1 MATVVR
7 VKGSGGVV
15 FDMDIPPDGSFARE
29 RYEEQI
35 RNGDLTLLDEDGE
48 PIPAAPEPPNMA
60 SEAGDAPPD
69 PKVPEG
75 PAANASK
82 IAWAA
87 YAESLGLAVTAEM
100 NRDDIKAGV
109 EAFLEAPA
117 EPTAVPP
124 AEPAA

>member
-15 FDMDIPPDGSFARE
+15 FDMDIPPEDSFARE
-29 RYEEQI
+29 RYEEQL
-35 RNGDLTLLDEDGE
+35 RNGDLVLLGDDGE
-48 PIPAAPEPPNMA
+48 PIPAPPEPPNMA

-87 YAESLGLAVTAEM
+87 YAETLGLAVTPEM
-100 NRDDIKAGV
+100 SRDDIKAGV
-109 EAFLEAPA
+109 EAFLE
-117 EPTAVPP
+117 VPP
-124 AEPAA
+124 VVVEPPADPPAV